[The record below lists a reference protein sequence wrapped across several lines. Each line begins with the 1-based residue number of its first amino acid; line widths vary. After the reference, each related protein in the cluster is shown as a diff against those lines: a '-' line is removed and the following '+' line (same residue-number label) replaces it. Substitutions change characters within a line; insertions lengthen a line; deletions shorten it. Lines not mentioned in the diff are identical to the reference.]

1 MERITRF
8 RAWLFSILFFGIIG
22 FFCFNL
28 YNKQVIETGGVA
40 TKNEATFI
48 TQTRV
53 KAARGEILDRNGN
66 VLVSNRASYDMV
78 LNHYVLLSATGTNNH
93 IHNLVTTCRDLGI
106 EYNDSFPVTKE
117 RPFTYILDQQNGT
130 QQGYF
135 QSYLIYMGDID
146 SDITAP
152 VLVQKLRELYNIPPD
167 WSDDDARLVI
177 GIRYEMALRNC
188 IETMSTYV
196 FLTDASDEAL
206 SAIVELNVPGLA
218 PEATTVREIHTKY
231 AAHILGYVGPMT
243 EAQWAEYKKVDGYAM
258 DTEIGQDG
266 FEAEFEKYLHGVD
279 GLREDTVTAD
289 GTLVK
294 QRWLV
299 EPKAGTNVEVSID
312 IELQRVAE
320 DSLADL
326 IVNLQNQ
333 PPKDDGTP
341 ADGTDA
347 IGGAVVVMD
356 MQGQVLVCGSYPTYD
371 LNTFFDNYEEIMTAD
386 GDPLYNRALLAAYPP
401 GSTYKMSMVVA
412 AIENGLIDADT
423 VIRDEGRFTKEEYG
437 DFYVTCIAYSAYG
450 SVHGNLTAK
459 EALMVSCNYFFY
471 VLGDKCKIAQID
483 ATAKNLGLG
492 EPTGVELYEAVG
504 HRSNTDTKKK
514 LHPESPYFNPGDQ
527 LTTAIGQSDN
537 KFTPIQLCVYTST
550 LANKGVRYR
559 ATFLNRIV
567 SADYRTLTYSSK
579 PEILSDLK
587 ISDEAYQAYVEG
599 MYLVCH
605 GNDGVFNGTAYD
617 TFKYYPI
624 NVCGKTG
631 TADTEISYAGLG
643 SANGAFICFAP
654 MEDPQIAICIY
665 GERVGHGN
673 TLAAAAK
680 PILDAFFAIGE
691 ATDVETYE
699 NQIS

>member
-8 RAWLFSILFFGIIG
+8 RAMLFLVLFLGIIG
-22 FFCFNL
+22 LFCFNL
-28 YNKQVIETGGVA
+28 YDQQIIQTGGGT

-78 LNHYVLLSATGTNNH
+78 LNHYVLLSAKGTNNH
-93 IHNLVTTCRDLGI
+93 IFNLVTTCRDLNI
-106 EYNDSFPVTKE
+106 EYNDSFPITKQ

-135 QSYLIYMGDID
+135 QSYLTYMGDID

-152 VLVQKLRELYNIPPD
+152 VLVQKLRELYNIPAA

-231 AAHILGYVGPMT
+231 ASHILGYVGPMT
-243 EAQWAEYKKVDGYAM
+243 EAQWEQYKDVEGYAM

-266 FEAEFEKYLHGVD
+266 FEAEFEQWLHGVD

-312 IELQRVAE
+312 IDLQRVAE
-320 DSLADL
+320 DALGDM
-326 IVNLQNQ
+326 IVKLQNQ
-333 PPKDDGTP
+333 PPDENGEP
-341 ADGTDA
+341 EDGTDA
-347 IGGAVVVMD
+347 IGGAVVCMD
-356 MQGQVLVCGSYPTYD
+356 MQGRVLVCGSYPSYD
-371 LNTFFDNYEEIMTAD
+371 LNTFFEDYDAIMKQD
-386 GDPLYNRALLAAYPP
+386 GDPLYNRPLLAAYPP
-401 GSTYKMSMVVA
+401 GSTYKMSMVVT
-412 AIENGLIDADT
+412 AIENGVIDADT
-423 VIRDEGRFTKEEYG
+423 VIRDQGKFTKEEYG
-437 DFYVTCIAYSAYG
+437 DFYVTCLAYSAYG
-450 SVHGNLTAK
+450 YVHGNLTAK
-459 EALMVSCNYFFY
+459 DALMVSCNYFFY
-471 VLGDKCKIAQID
+471 VLGDTCGIKQID
-483 ATAKNLGLG
+483 ATAKALGLG
-492 EPTGVELYEAVG
+492 EPTGVELYEEVG

-537 KFTPIQLCVYTST
+537 KFTPIQLCVYTMT
-550 LANKGVRYR
+550 LANQGVRYK
-559 ATFLNRIV
+559 ASFLNRVV
-567 SADYRTLTYSSK
+567 SADYRTLTYSRT
-579 PEILSDLK
+579 PTVLSELK
-587 ISDEAYQAYVEG
+587 ISDEAYNAYVEG

-605 GNDGVFNGTAYD
+605 GNDGVFVGTAYD

-654 MEDPQIAICIY
+654 MEDPQIAICVY

-673 TLAAAAK
+673 TLAAVAK
-680 PILDAFFAIGE
+680 TILDAYFEIGE

>member
-8 RAWLFSILFFGIIG
+8 RALLFLMLFLGVIG
-22 FFCFNL
+22 LFCFNL
-28 YNKQVIETGGVA
+28 YDQQIIKTGGGT
-40 TKNEATFI
+40 TKNEATFV
-48 TQTRV
+48 TRTRV

-78 LNHYVLLSATGTNNH
+78 LNHYVLLSAKGTNNH
-93 IHNLVTTCRDLGI
+93 IHNLVTTCRDLNI
-106 EYNDSFPVTKE
+106 EYNDSFPVTKQ

-130 QQGYF
+130 QQGNF
-135 QSYLIYMGDID
+135 QSYLAYMGDID

-152 VLVQKLRELYNIPPD
+152 VLIQKLRELYNIPTE

-188 IETMSTYV
+188 IETMSIYV

-243 EAQWAEYKKVDGYAM
+243 EAQWQEYKDVEGYEM

-266 FEAEFEKYLHGVD
+266 FEAEFEKHLHGVD

-289 GTLVK
+289 GTLVS

-312 IELQRVAE
+312 IDLQRVAE
-320 DSLADL
+320 ESLGEL
-326 IVNLQNQ
+326 IVGLQNQ
-333 PPKDDGTP
+333 PPDENGEP
-341 ADGTDA
+341 EDGTDA

-371 LNTFFDNYEEIMTAD
+371 LNTFFENYEEIMTAD

-401 GSTYKMSMVVA
+401 GSTYKMSMVVT
-412 AIENGLIDADT
+412 AIENGVIDADT
-423 VIRDEGRFTKEEYG
+423 VIQDQGRFTKEEYG
-437 DFYVTCIAYSAYG
+437 DFYVTCLAYSAYG
-450 SVHGNLTAK
+450 YVHGNLTAK

-471 VLGDKCKIAQID
+471 VLGDTCGIKQID
-483 ATAKNLGLG
+483 ATAKALGLG
-492 EPTGVELYEAVG
+492 EKTGVELYEEQG
-504 HRSNTDTKKK
+504 HRSNTDTKKL

-537 KFTPIQLCVYTST
+537 KFTPIQLCVYTTT
-550 LANKGVRYR
+550 LANQGVRYR

-567 SADYRTLTYSSK
+567 SADYRTLTYANK
-579 PEILSDLK
+579 PEVISDLK
-587 ISDEAYQAYVEG
+587 ISDEAYNAYVEG

-680 PILDAFFAIGE
+680 PILDAYFEIGE

>member
-8 RAWLFSILFFGIIG
+8 RAWMFLLLFLGIIG
-22 FFCFNL
+22 IFCFNL
-28 YNKQVIETGGVA
+28 YDEQIIKTGGG
-40 TKNEATFI
+40 TTSNEATFI

-66 VLVSNRASYDMV
+66 VLVSNRASYDMI
-78 LNHYVLLSATGTNNH
+78 LNHYVLLSAKGTNNH
-93 IHNLVTTCRDLGI
+93 IYNLVTTCRDLNI
-106 EYNDSFPVTKE
+106 EYNDNFPVTKE

-135 QSYLIYMGDID
+135 QSYLAYMGDID

-152 VLVQKLRELYNIPPD
+152 LLIKKLRELYNIPAE
-167 WSDDDARLVI
+167 WTDDDARLVI

-243 EAQWAEYKKVDGYAM
+243 EAQWAEYKNVDGYAM

-289 GTLVK
+289 GTLVS

-312 IELQRVAE
+312 IDLQRVAE
-320 DSLADL
+320 DSLGDL
-326 IVNLQNQ
+326 IVQLQNQ
-333 PPKDDGTP
+333 PPDENGEP
-341 ADGTDA
+341 EDGTDA
-347 IGGAVVVMD
+347 LGGAVVVMD
-356 MQGQVLVCGSYPTYD
+356 MEGQVLVCGSYPSYD
-371 LNTFFDNYEEIMTAD
+371 LNTFFENYDEIMKQD

-401 GSTYKMSMVVA
+401 GSTYKMTMVVA
-412 AIENGLIDADT
+412 AIDNGYIDYDT
-423 VIRDEGRFTKEEYG
+423 IIKDEGTFTRYEG
-437 DFYVTCIAYSAYG
+437 FYVTCLAYSAYG
-450 SVHGNLTAK
+450 YVHGNLNASK
-459 EALMVSCNYFFY
+459 ALMVSCNYFFY
-471 VLGDKCKIAQID
+471 VLGDDLRIAQID
-483 ATAKNLGLG
+483 ATAKGLGLG
-492 EPTGVELYEAVG
+492 EKTGVELYEAQG

-527 LTTAIGQSDN
+527 VTTAIGQSDN
-537 KFTPIQLCVYTST
+537 KFTPIQLCAYAMT
-550 LANKGVRYR
+550 LANQGVRYK

-567 SADYRTLTYSSK
+567 SADYRTLTYAST
-579 PEILSDLK
+579 PTVLSELK
-587 ISDEAYQAYVEG
+587 ISDEAYKAYVEG

-605 GNDGVFNGTAYD
+605 GNDGVFTGTAYD

-680 PILDAFFAIGE
+680 PILDAYFEIGE

>member
-8 RAWLFSILFFGIIG
+8 RAYLFLLLFIGIIG
-22 FFCFNL
+22 LFGFRL
-28 YNKQVIETGGVA
+28 YNEQIIKTGGGT
-40 TKNEATFI
+40 TKNETTFI

-66 VLVSNRASYDMV
+66 VLVSNRASYDLV
-78 LNHYVLLSATGTNNH
+78 LNHYVLLSAKGTNNH
-93 IHNLVTTCRDLGI
+93 LYNLVTTCKELNI
-106 EYNDSFPVTKE
+106 EYNDSFPISRE
-117 RPFTYILDQQNGT
+117 RPFVYILDQQTGT

-135 QSYLIYMGDID
+135 QSYLAYMGDID
-146 SDITAP
+146 SDIAAP
-152 VLVQKLRELYNIPPD
+152 VLISRLRELYNIPPE

-177 GIRYEMALRNC
+177 GLRYEMALRNC

-206 SAIVELNVPGLA
+206 SAIVELNIPGLA

-243 EAQWAEYKKVDGYAM
+243 EAQWEKYKSVDGYQM

-266 FEAEFEKYLHGVD
+266 FEAEFEEYLHGID

-289 GTLVK
+289 GTLVS

-312 IELQRVAE
+312 IDLQMVAE
-320 DSLADL
+320 DALGEL
-326 IVNLQNQ
+326 IVSLQNQ
-333 PPKDDGTP
+333 PPEDDGEP
-341 ADGTDA
+341 ADGADA
-347 IGGAVVVMD
+347 VGGAVVVMD
-356 MQGQVLVCGSYPTYD
+356 MKGQVLVCGSYPSYD
-371 LNTFFDNYEEIMTAD
+371 LNTFFEDYEAIMEQD

-401 GSTYKMSMVVA
+401 GSTYKMTMVIS
-412 AIENGLIDADT
+412 AIENGIIDYDT
-423 VIRDEGRFTKEEYG
+423 PIKDEGMFSKYEG
-437 DFYVTCIAYSAYG
+437 FYVSCLAYSAYG
-450 SVHGNLTAK
+450 YVHGTLTAP

-471 VLGDKCKIAQID
+471 VLGDELKIAQMD
-483 ATAKNLGLG
+483 ATAKGLGLG
-492 EPTGVELYEAVG
+492 EKTGVELYEEQG
-504 HRSNTDTKKK
+504 HRSNPETKKK
-514 LHPESPYFNPGDQ
+514 LHPETPYFYIGDQ
-527 LTTAIGQSDN
+527 ITTAIGQSDN
-537 KFTPIQLCVYTST
+537 KFTPIQLCVYTTT
-550 LANKGVRYR
+550 LANQGIRYR

-567 SADYRTLTYSSK
+567 SADYRTLVYSST
-579 PEILSDLK
+579 PEIMSEMT
-587 ISDEAYQAYVEG
+587 ISDEAYMAYTEG

-624 NVCGKTG
+624 NICGKTG

-654 MEDPQIAICIY
+654 KEDPQIAICIY

-673 TLAAAAK
+673 TLAQAAK
-680 PILDAFFAIGE
+680 PILDAYFEVGE
-691 ATDVETYE
+691 AADVTTYE
-699 NQIS
+699 NKVS

>member
-1 MERITRF
+1 MF
-8 RAWLFSILFFGIIG
+8 LLLFLGIIG
-22 FFCFNL
+22 IFCFNL
-28 YNKQVIETGGVA
+28 YDEQIIKTGGG
-40 TKNEATFI
+40 TTSNEATFI

-66 VLVSNRASYDMV
+66 VLVSNRASYDMI
-78 LNHYVLLSATGTNNH
+78 LNHYVLLSAKGTNNH
-93 IHNLVTTCRDLGI
+93 IYNLVTTCRDLNI
-106 EYNDSFPVTKE
+106 EYNDNFPVTKE

-135 QSYLIYMGDID
+135 QSYLAYMGDID

-152 VLVQKLRELYNIPPD
+152 LLIKKLRELYNIPAE
-167 WSDDDARLVI
+167 WTDDDARLVI

-243 EAQWAEYKKVDGYAM
+243 EAQWAEYKNVDGYAM

-289 GTLVK
+289 GTLVS

-312 IELQRVAE
+312 IDLQRVAE
-320 DSLADL
+320 DSLGDL
-326 IVNLQNQ
+326 IVQLQNQ
-333 PPKDDGTP
+333 PPDENGEP
-341 ADGTDA
+341 EDGTDA
-347 IGGAVVVMD
+347 LGGAVVVMD
-356 MQGQVLVCGSYPTYD
+356 MEGQVLVCGSYPSYD
-371 LNTFFDNYEEIMTAD
+371 LNTFFENYDEIMKQD

-401 GSTYKMSMVVA
+401 GSTYKMTMVVA
-412 AIENGLIDADT
+412 AIDNGYIDYDT
-423 VIRDEGRFTKEEYG
+423 IIKDEGTFTRYEG
-437 DFYVTCIAYSAYG
+437 FYVTCLAYSAYG
-450 SVHGNLTAK
+450 YVHGNLNASK
-459 EALMVSCNYFFY
+459 ALMVSCNYFFY
-471 VLGDKCKIAQID
+471 VLGDDLRIAQID
-483 ATAKNLGLG
+483 ATAKGLGLG
-492 EPTGVELYEAVG
+492 EKTGVELYEEQG

-527 LTTAIGQSDN
+527 VTTAIGQSDN
-537 KFTPIQLCVYTST
+537 KFTPIQLCAYAMT
-550 LANKGVRYR
+550 LANQGVRYK

-567 SADYRTLTYSSK
+567 SADYRTLTYAST
-579 PEILSDLK
+579 PTVLSELK
-587 ISDEAYQAYVEG
+587 ISDEAYKAYVEG

-605 GNDGVFNGTAYD
+605 GNDGVFTGTAYD

-680 PILDAFFAIGE
+680 PILDAYFEIGE

-699 NQIS
+699 NQLS

>member
-8 RAWLFSILFFGIIG
+8 RAWMFLLLFLGIIG
-22 FFCFNL
+22 IFCFNL
-28 YNKQVIETGGVA
+28 YDEQIIKTGGG
-40 TKNEATFI
+40 TTSNEATFI

-66 VLVSNRASYDMV
+66 VLVSNRASYDMI
-78 LNHYVLLSATGTNNH
+78 LNHYVLLSAKGTNNH
-93 IHNLVTTCRDLGI
+93 IYNLVTTCRDLNI
-106 EYNDSFPVTKE
+106 EYNDNFPVTKE

-135 QSYLIYMGDID
+135 QSYLAYMGDID

-152 VLVQKLRELYNIPPD
+152 LLIKKLRELYNIPAE
-167 WSDDDARLVI
+167 WTDDDARLVI

-243 EAQWAEYKKVDGYAM
+243 EAQWAEYKNVDGYAM

-289 GTLVK
+289 GTLVS

-312 IELQRVAE
+312 IDLQRVAE
-320 DSLADL
+320 DSLGDL
-326 IVNLQNQ
+326 IVQLQNQ
-333 PPKDDGTP
+333 PPDENGEP
-341 ADGTDA
+341 EDGTDA
-347 IGGAVVVMD
+347 LGGAVVVMD
-356 MQGQVLVCGSYPTYD
+356 MEGQVLVCGSYPSYD
-371 LNTFFDNYEEIMTAD
+371 LNTFFENYDEIMKQD

-401 GSTYKMSMVVA
+401 GSTYKMTMVVA
-412 AIENGLIDADT
+412 AIDNGYIDYDT
-423 VIRDEGRFTKEEYG
+423 IIKDEGTFTRYEG
-437 DFYVTCIAYSAYG
+437 FYVTCLAYSAYG
-450 SVHGNLTAK
+450 YVHGNLNASK
-459 EALMVSCNYFFY
+459 ALMVSCNYFFY
-471 VLGDKCKIAQID
+471 VLGDDLRIAQID
-483 ATAKNLGLG
+483 ATAKGLGLG
-492 EPTGVELYEAVG
+492 EKTGVELYEEQG

-527 LTTAIGQSDN
+527 VTTAIGQSDN
-537 KFTPIQLCVYTST
+537 KFTPIQLCAYAMT
-550 LANKGVRYR
+550 LANQGVRYK

-567 SADYRTLTYSSK
+567 SADYRTLTYAST
-579 PEILSDLK
+579 PTVLSELK
-587 ISDEAYQAYVEG
+587 ISDEAYKAYVEG

-605 GNDGVFNGTAYD
+605 GNDGVFTGTAYD

-680 PILDAFFAIGE
+680 PILDAYFEIGE

>member
-8 RAWLFSILFFGIIG
+8 RAWLFSILFLSIIG
-22 FFCFNL
+22 LFCFRL
-28 YNKQVIETGGVA
+28 YNEQVIKTGGTA

-78 LNHYVLLSATGTNNH
+78 LNHYVLLSAKYTNNH
-93 IHNLVTTCRDLGI
+93 IYNLVTTCRDLNI
-106 EYNDSFPVTKE
+106 EYNDSFPITKA

-135 QSYLIYMGDID
+135 QSYLAYMGDID

-152 VLVQKLRELYNIPPD
+152 LLVRKLRELYNIPPE
-167 WSDDDARLVI
+167 WNDDDARLVI

-218 PEATTVREIHTKY
+218 PEATTVREIHTQY

-243 EAQWAEYKKVDGYAM
+243 EAQWAHYKNVEGYAM

-266 FEAEFEKYLHGVD
+266 FEAEFEEYLHGVD

-289 GTLVK
+289 GTLVS

-312 IELQRVAE
+312 IDLQRVAE
-320 DSLADL
+320 GALGDM
-326 IVNLQNQ
+326 IVHLQNQ
-333 PPKDDGTP
+333 PPKDNGEP

-371 LNTFFDNYEEIMTAD
+371 LNTFFDDYDAIMKQD

-401 GSTYKMSMVVA
+401 GSTYKMTMVVA
-412 AIENGLIDADT
+412 AIENGIIDADT
-423 VIRDEGRFTKEEYG
+423 IIRDEGVFRKYEG
-437 DFYVTCIAYSAYG
+437 FYVTCLAYSAHGY
-450 SVHGNLTAK
+450 VHGDRTAK
-459 EALMVSCNYFFY
+459 DALMVSCNYFFY
-471 VLGDKCKIAQID
+471 VLGDTCKIAQID
-483 ATAKNLGLG
+483 ATAKGLGLG
-492 EPTGVELYEAVG
+492 EPTGVELYEEIG

-527 LTTAIGQSDN
+527 ITTAIGQADN
-537 KFTPIQLCVYTST
+537 KFTPIQLCVYTMT
-550 LANKGVRYR
+550 LANKGVRYK

-567 SADYRTLTYSSK
+567 SADYRTLTYASK
-579 PEILSDLK
+579 PTIISDMK

-605 GNDGVFNGTAYD
+605 GNDGVFIGTAYD

-654 MEDPQIAICIY
+654 MEDPQVAICVY

-673 TLAAAAK
+673 TLAAVAK
-680 PILDAFFAIGE
+680 TILDAYFEIGE

-699 NQIS
+699 NKLS

>member
-8 RAWLFSILFFGIIG
+8 RAWMFLLLFLGIIG
-22 FFCFNL
+22 IFCFNL
-28 YNKQVIETGGVA
+28 YDEQIIKTGGG
-40 TKNEATFI
+40 TTSNEATFI

-66 VLVSNRASYDMV
+66 VLVSNRASYDMI
-78 LNHYVLLSATGTNNH
+78 LNHYVLLSAKGTNNH
-93 IHNLVTTCRDLGI
+93 IYNLVTTCRDLNI
-106 EYNDSFPVTKE
+106 EYNDNFPVTKE

-135 QSYLIYMGDID
+135 QSYLAYMGDID

-152 VLVQKLRELYNIPPD
+152 LLIKKLRELYNIPAE
-167 WSDDDARLVI
+167 WTDDDARLVI

-243 EAQWAEYKKVDGYAM
+243 EAQWAEYKNVDGYAM

-289 GTLVK
+289 GTLVS

-312 IELQRVAE
+312 IDLQRVAE
-320 DSLADL
+320 DSLGDL
-326 IVNLQNQ
+326 IVQLQNQ
-333 PPKDDGTP
+333 PPDENGEP
-341 ADGTDA
+341 EDGTDA
-347 IGGAVVVMD
+347 LGGAVVVMD
-356 MQGQVLVCGSYPTYD
+356 MEGQVLVCGSYPSYD
-371 LNTFFDNYEEIMTAD
+371 LNTFFENYDEIMKQD

-401 GSTYKMSMVVA
+401 GSTYKMTMVVA
-412 AIENGLIDADT
+412 AIDNGYIDYDT
-423 VIRDEGRFTKEEYG
+423 IIKDEGTFTRYEG
-437 DFYVTCIAYSAYG
+437 FYVTCLAYSAYG
-450 SVHGNLTAK
+450 YVHGNLNASK
-459 EALMVSCNYFFY
+459 ALMVSCNYFFY
-471 VLGDKCKIAQID
+471 VLGDDLRIAQID
-483 ATAKNLGLG
+483 ATAKGLGLG
-492 EPTGVELYEAVG
+492 EKTGVELYEEQG

-527 LTTAIGQSDN
+527 VTTAIGQSDN
-537 KFTPIQLCVYTST
+537 KFTPIQLCAYAMT
-550 LANKGVRYR
+550 LANQGVRYK

-567 SADYRTLTYSSK
+567 SADYRTLTYAST
-579 PEILSDLK
+579 PTVLSELK
-587 ISDEAYQAYVEG
+587 ISDEAYKAYVEG

-605 GNDGVFNGTAYD
+605 GNDGVFTGTAYD

-680 PILDAFFAIGE
+680 PILDAYFEIGE

-699 NQIS
+699 NQLS

>member
-8 RAWLFSILFFGIIG
+8 RAYLFLLLFVGIIG
-22 FFCFNL
+22 LFCFRL
-28 YNKQVIETGGVA
+28 YDEQIIQTGGG
-40 TKNEATFI
+40 TTSNEATFV

-66 VLVSNRASYDMV
+66 VLVSNRASYDLV
-78 LNHYVLLSATGTNNH
+78 LNHYVLLSATGTNNYLYE
-93 IHNLVTTCRDLGI
+93 LVTTCRDQEI
-106 EYNDSFPVTKE
+106 EYNDSFPISRE
-117 RPFTYILDQQNGT
+117 RPFTYILDQQTGT

-135 QSYLIYMGDID
+135 QSYLAYMGDID

-152 VLVQKLRELYNIPPD
+152 LLVKKLRELYNLPPE
-167 WSDDDARLVI
+167 WSDEEARLVI
-177 GIRYEMALRNC
+177 GMRYEMALRNC

-206 SAIVELNVPGLA
+206 SAIVELNIPGLA

-243 EAQWAEYKKVDGYAM
+243 EAQWQEYKDVEGYAM

-266 FEAEFEKYLHGVD
+266 FEAEFEEYLHGVD

-289 GTLVK
+289 GTLVS

-312 IELQRVAE
+312 INLQRVAE
-320 DSLADL
+320 DALGDL
-326 IVNLQNQ
+326 IVSLQNQ
-333 PPKDDGTP
+333 PPEDDGEP

-347 IGGAVVVMD
+347 VGGAVVVMD
-356 MQGQVLVCGSYPTYD
+356 MKGQVLVCGSYPSYD
-371 LNTFFDNYEEIMTAD
+371 LNTFFEDYESIMAQD

-401 GSTYKMSMVVA
+401 GSTYKMTMVIA
-412 AIENGLIDADT
+412 GIENGIIDYDT
-423 VIRDEGRFTKEEYG
+423 IRKDEGMFSKYDG
-437 DFYVTCIAYSAYG
+437 FYVSCLAYSAYG
-450 SVHGNLTAK
+450 YVHGNLNASK
-459 EALMVSCNYFFY
+459 ALMVSCNYFFY
-471 VLGDKCKIAQID
+471 LLGDELKIAQMD
-483 ATAKNLGLG
+483 AVAKGLGLG
-492 EPTGVELYEAVG
+492 EKTGVELYEAQG
-504 HRSNTDTKKK
+504 HRSNPETKKM
-514 LHPESPYFNPGDQ
+514 LHPETPYFYIGDQ
-527 LTTAIGQSDN
+527 ITTAIGQSDN
-537 KFTPIQLCVYTST
+537 KFTPIQLCSYTMT
-550 LANKGVRYR
+550 LANQGVRYR
-559 ATFLNRIV
+559 ATFKNRIV
-567 SADYRTLTYSSK
+567 SADYRTLVYSST
-579 PEILSDLK
+579 PEILSEMK
-587 ISDEAYQAYVEG
+587 ISDEAYKAYTEG

-605 GNDGVFNGTAYD
+605 GNDGTFVGTAYD

-680 PILDAFFAIGE
+680 PILDAYFEVGE
-691 ATDVETYE
+691 ATDVNTYE
-699 NQIS
+699 NQVS

>member
-8 RAWLFSILFFGIIG
+8 RAWLFSVLFLSIIG
-22 FFCFNL
+22 LFCFRL
-28 YNKQVIETGGVA
+28 YNEQVIKTGGDAV
-40 TKNEATFI
+40 KNEATFV

-78 LNHYVLLSATGTNNH
+78 LNHYVLLSAKGTNNH
-93 IHNLVTTCRDLGI
+93 IYNLVTTCRDLNI
-106 EYNDSFPVTKE
+106 AYNDSFPITKE

-135 QSYLIYMGDID
+135 QSYLAYMGDID

-152 VLVQKLRELYNIPPD
+152 LLIKKLRELYNIPPE

-188 IETMSTYV
+188 ISTMATYV

-243 EAQWAEYKKVDGYAM
+243 EAQWKQYEHVEGYEM

-266 FEAEFEKYLHGVD
+266 FEAEFEQWLHGVD

-312 IELQRVAE
+312 IDLQRAAE
-320 DSLADL
+320 EALGDM
-326 IVNLQNQ
+326 IVQLQNQ
-333 PPKDDGTP
+333 PPDENGEP
-341 ADGTDA
+341 EDGTDA
-347 IGGAVVVMD
+347 IGGAVVAMD
-356 MQGQVLVCGSYPTYD
+356 MQGQVLVCGSYPSYD
-371 LNTFFDNYEEIMTAD
+371 LNTFFEDYDAIMKQD

-412 AIENGLIDADT
+412 AIESGVIDADT
-423 VIRDEGRFTKEEYG
+423 VIKDEGVYRKYEG
-437 DFYVTCIAYSAYG
+437 FYVTCLAYSAYG
-450 SVHGNLTAK
+450 YVHGNRTAK
-459 EALMVSCNYFFY
+459 DALMVSCNYFFY
-471 VLGDKCKIAQID
+471 VLGDTCAIAQID
-483 ATAKNLGLG
+483 ATAKGLGLG
-492 EPTGVELYEAVG
+492 EPTGVELYEEVG

-527 LTTAIGQSDN
+527 ITTAIGQADN
-537 KFTPIQLCVYTST
+537 KFTPIQLCVYATT
-550 LANKGVRYR
+550 LANQGVRYK
-559 ATFLNRIV
+559 ATFLNRVV
-567 SADYRTLTYSSK
+567 SADYRTLTYSRT
-579 PEILSDLK
+579 PTIISDLK
-587 ISDEAYQAYVEG
+587 ISDEAYNAYVEG

-605 GNDGVFNGTAYD
+605 GNDGVFVGTAYD
-617 TFKYYPI
+617 TFKNYPI
-624 NVCGKTG
+624 NICGKTG

-673 TLAAAAK
+673 TLAAVAK
-680 PILDAFFAIGE
+680 TILDAYFEIGE

>member
-8 RAWLFSILFFGIIG
+8 RAYLFLLLFVVIIG
-22 FFCFNL
+22 AFSFKL
-28 YNKQVIETGGVA
+28 YDEQIIKTGGG
-40 TKNEATFI
+40 TTSNEATFV

-66 VLVSNRASYDMV
+66 VLVSNRASYDLV
-78 LNHYVLLSATGTNNH
+78 LNHYVLLSAKGTNDYLYQ
-93 IHNLVTTCRDLGI
+93 LVTTCKELGI
-106 EYNDSFPVTKE
+106 EYNDSFPISQE
-117 RPFTYILDQQNGT
+117 RPFTYTLDQQTGT

-135 QSYLIYMGDID
+135 QSYLAYMGDID

-152 VLVQKLRELYNIPPD
+152 LLVKKLRELYNLPAE

-177 GIRYEMALRNC
+177 GMRYEMALRNC

-206 SAIVELNVPGLA
+206 SAIVELNIPGLA
-218 PEATTVREIHTKY
+218 PEATTVREIHTEY

-243 EAQWAEYKKVDGYAM
+243 EAQWEEYKDKEGYAM

-266 FEAEFEKYLHGVD
+266 FEAEFEEYLHGVD

-289 GTLVK
+289 GTLVS

-312 IELQRVAE
+312 INLQMVAE
-320 DSLADL
+320 DALGDL
-326 IVNLQNQ
+326 IVSLQNQ
-333 PPKDDGTP
+333 PPEEDGTP

-347 IGGAVVVMD
+347 LGGAVVVMD
-356 MQGQVLVCGSYPTYD
+356 MEGQVLVCGSYPSYD
-371 LNTFFDNYEEIMTAD
+371 LNTFFDDYEAIMEQD

-401 GSTYKMSMVVA
+401 GSTYKMTMVVS
-412 AIENGLIDADT
+412 AIDNGIIDIDS
-423 VIRDEGRFTKEEYG
+423 VIKDEGMFSKYDG
-437 DFYVTCIAYSAYG
+437 FYVSCLAYSAYG
-450 SVHGNLTAK
+450 YVHGNVTPA

-471 VLGDKCKIAQID
+471 VLGDELSIEQID
-483 ATAKNLGLG
+483 ATAKGLGLG
-492 EPTGVELYEAVG
+492 EKTGVELYEEQG
-504 HRSNTDTKKK
+504 YRSNPTTKKM
-514 LHPESPYFNPGDQ
+514 LHEETPYWYVGDRI
-527 LTTAIGQSDN
+527 TTAIGQSDN
-537 KFTPIQLCVYTST
+537 KFTPIQLCSYTMT
-550 LANKGVRYR
+550 LANQGVRYR

-567 SADYRTLTYSSK
+567 SADYRTLTYSSS
-579 PEILSDLK
+579 PQILSEMD
-587 ISDEAYQAYVEG
+587 ISDEAYMAYTEG

-617 TFKYYPI
+617 TFKNYPI

-654 MEDPQIAICIY
+654 KEDPQIAICIY

-680 PILDAFFAIGE
+680 PILDAYFEIGE
-691 ATDVETYE
+691 AADVTTYE
-699 NQIS
+699 NKIS